1 MQDPPGRS
9 RMAVALEETWRHEGN
24 TEGITM
30 ERNEHPWKVVFTG
43 QPTEHAEPSP
53 PAPSVPAGE
62 HSAAPSQNILSFQEA
77 ADCEPAGEATDSTGG
92 VNAADAVEAII
103 KTAHVLRGVL
113 SDHFAEFGLTD
124 VRYTV
129 MRLIDEA
136 DASGRSQADLANYL
150 QQSESSISTLI
161 DRMRSD
167 SLLYRL
173 PSATDRRKK
182 VLKLSERGRELLQ
195 AIQSCHSQRME
206 ELLQKLD
213 WENASQFRRQ
223 ICSLADQLTALNRSG
238 NILGTL
244 KPASSIAPAAQTEPA
259 WRRSA

>member
-1 MQDPPGRS
+1 
-9 RMAVALEETWRHEGN
+9 
-24 TEGITM
+24 M
-30 ERNEHPWKVVFTG
+30 ERNDHPWKVVFHG
-43 QPTEHAEPSP
+43 QQESTPEAQAPT
-53 PAPSVPAGE
+53 PAPQTEQEP
-62 HSAAPSQNILSFQEA
+62 QNILSFHESA
-77 ADCEPAGEATDSTGG
+77 ESTDSASLAEPQ
-92 VNAADAVEAII
+92 VPAADAIEAII

-129 MRLIDEA
+129 MRLIADA

-167 SLLYRL
+167 NLLYRL

-182 VLKLSERGRELLQ
+182 VLKLSERGRELLE
-195 AIQSCHSQRME
+195 AIQSCHCERME
-206 ELLQKLD
+206 EILKKLD
-213 WENASQFRRQ
+213 WEDQSQFRRQ
-223 ICSLADQLTALNRSG
+223 ICSLAEQLTEMNRTG
-238 NILGTL
+238 NILSTL
-244 KPASSIAPAAQTEPA
+244 KSVAPQAAPQTPQEA